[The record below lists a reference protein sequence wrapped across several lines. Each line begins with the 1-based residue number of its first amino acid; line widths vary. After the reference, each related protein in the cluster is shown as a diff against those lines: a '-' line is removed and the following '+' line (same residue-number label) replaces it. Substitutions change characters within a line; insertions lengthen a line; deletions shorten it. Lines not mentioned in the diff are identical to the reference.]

1 MNKVDK
7 NTTYKLI
14 IKSYITGESVLKSW
28 NCFVRPISRY
38 PQKLSK
44 DKVKTELEL
53 NLEAHIDV
61 DTGDTST
68 I

>member
-1 MNKVDK
+1 M
-7 NTTYKLI
+7 KLLCPP
-14 IKSYITGESVLKSW
+14 YL
-28 NCFVRPISRY
+28 RY

-61 DTGDTST
+61 DTGDTSNIVVT
-68 I
+68 SSN